1 MKPLADVRQD
11 GWFMN
16 GEKEIV
22 NIPDE
27 NLRKAIKESLG
38 KKQEDKITRT
48 DMESLKELN
57 SDSLPIIG
65 TNRGIKD
72 LTGLEYAINLEFI
85 DLSENSISDLSPIKD
100 LTKLKYIEV
109 DRNDISDLTP
119 LSNLKE
125 LEHLNIYNNAG
136 IKDIKPISHLTNL
149 KWIDMHF
156 CNRKTAPVNVEELG
170 TLANLEFLSI
180 DDNFVEDISFV
191 KNLSNLSTF
200 SCNNN
205 YVLDLSEADDLAARA
220 FNDWSGDYFV
230 NMYGQAL
237 KKPVEVKVS
246 SEGTTFGMDD
256 PVTGNKKCKEKVEE
270 EVGVQVP
277 VIEPFEEVDFLEVRY
292 NHDNNKIELI
302 ISENDTDEVRK
313 LEYAIFAE
321 YGMYSLKIIFNITQ
335 EAKK

>member
-1 MKPLADVRQD
+1 M
-11 GWFMN
+11 
-16 GEKEIV
+16 
-22 NIPDE
+22 
-27 NLRKAIKESLG
+27 
-38 KKQEDKITRT
+38 
-48 DMESLKELN
+48 KELDT
-57 SDSLPIIG
+57 DSLPMISG

-72 LTGLEYAINLEFI
+72 LTGLEYAINLESI

-136 IKDIKPISHLTNL
+136 IKDVKPISHSTKL

-156 CNRKTAPVNVEELG
+156 CNRKTEPVNVEELG
-170 TLANLEFLSI
+170 TLVNLEFLSI

-191 KNLSNLSTF
+191 KNLSKLSSF

-205 YVLDLSEADDLAARA
+205 HVLDLTEVDDLAARA
-220 FNDWSGDYFV
+220 YNDWSGDYFV
-230 NMYGQAL
+230 NMYGQSL
-237 KKPVEVKVS
+237 KEPVEVKVS
-246 SEGTTFGMDD
+246 SEGTTFEMDD
-256 PVTGNKKCKEKVEE
+256 PVTGNKKYKERVEKE
-270 EVGVQVP
+270 EGVQVP
-277 VIEPFEEVDFLEVRY
+277 VIQALEDVDFLEVRY

-302 ISENDTDEVRK
+302 ISENDTDEVRE
-313 LEYAIFAE
+313 LEYEISAE
-321 YGMYSLKIIFNITQ
+321 YGMYNLKIIFNITQ